1 MDSKSKTLLYFF
13 INVLIMVDII
23 LIINLL
29 FFDSKSQNIIW
40 TFDVFL
46 CVILLFDLFTK
57 LYLVDDKKGYVNGHL
72 IEFIASIPLEFF
84 SPIFILLR
92 FLLVTR
98 LFKLFRLSGFFSG
111 FFTSLN
117 RFLDSTKLDKI
128 LSWILFVVILFTF
141 ALYFLD
147 PDLSL
152 FDSLWF
158 VVVTLTTVGYGDVT
172 PVTPLAKATSLLLL
186 VLGIFVFS
194 TLTGAISSYFTDK
207 ILDIDSDTEETL
219 AILDDKVNRLS
230 DELDDIHE
238 QLERAHQENQKLNEK
253 IDELLKK

>member
-1 MDSKSKTLLYFF
+1 
-13 INVLIMVDII
+13 MVII
-23 LIINLL
+23 
-29 FFDSKSQNIIW
+29 
-40 TFDVFL
+40 
-46 CVILLFDLFTK
+46 
-57 LYLVDDKKGYVNGHL
+57 
-72 IEFIASIPLEFF
+72 
-84 SPIFILLR
+84 
-92 FLLVTR
+92 
-98 LFKLFRLSGFFSG
+98 
-111 FFTSLN
+111 
-117 RFLDSTKLDKI
+117 
-128 LSWILFVVILFTF
+128 FTF
-141 ALYFLD
+141 ALYFFD

-207 ILDIDSDTEETL
+207 ILDIDSDTEEAL